1 MITRRYCAL
10 IIIFFSLL
18 NMSCQGAA
26 GTLEGTWAAAEESFN
41 HAQLIL
47 EPVMNGATHPD
58 QPKLTITDPDIF
70 EIVLNTL
77 KNAAQ
82 AHTKP
87 TTQERCTFCSNV
99 LNFLERVHQFHCNA
113 LVEIRNKAD
122 GMVEIY
128 LGSEHSKS
136 ERGARG
142 EYLVE
147 WKKAN
152 RNIPELI
159 DQIFN
164 DQQRTTFDT
173 TAWLEKMQAYAHSC
187 GLLE

>member
-1 MITRRYCAL
+1 MITFRYCAV
-10 IIIFFSLL
+10 IIMFFSLP

-26 GTLEGTWAAAEESFN
+26 GTPESTWAAAEESFN
-41 HAQLIL
+41 QAQLIL

-70 EIVLNTL
+70 ETVLNTL
-77 KNAAQ
+77 TNAAQ
-82 AHTKP
+82 VHKKP
-87 TTQERCTFCSNV
+87 TIQERCTLCSKV
-99 LNFLERVHQFHCNA
+99 LNLLEQVHQFYCNA
-113 LVEIRNKAD
+113 LIEIRNEAD

-128 LGSEHSKS
+128 LDSEHTKS

-152 RNIPELI
+152 KNISELVDRI
-159 DQIFN
+159 FDDQEG
-164 DQQRTTFDT
+164 TTFDT
-173 TAWLEKMQAYAHSC
+173 TAWLERMQAYAHNS
-187 GLLE
+187 GLIN